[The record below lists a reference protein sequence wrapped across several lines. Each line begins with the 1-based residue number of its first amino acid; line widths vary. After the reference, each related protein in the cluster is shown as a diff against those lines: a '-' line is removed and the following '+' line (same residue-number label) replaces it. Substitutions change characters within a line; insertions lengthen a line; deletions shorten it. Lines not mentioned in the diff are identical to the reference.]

1 MFEKLLGDKDA
12 GLLNDAIEEACRM
25 IVESESMFRAA
36 CGALLEGQAP
46 SIDVVEKDENI
57 DMGERMVRRLVF
69 QHVMMKPDQDLPSA
83 LALVSVVHDAERIGD
98 YNKSLLYL
106 SQWRSDSILQHQQG
120 QACAKVRDLIAPMF
134 GQALKAIQEGD
145 AEEARLVMAQS
156 VVVKDKTQE
165 IQDALMQQATG
176 GCEDVVCS
184 SCAQYLR
191 RISAHLSNIASSV
204 ANPFDLLGQN
214 TPS

>member
-25 IVESESMFRAA
+25 IVESEGMFVAA
-36 CGALLEGQAP
+36 CEALLEGKEP

-98 YNKSLLYL
+98 YNKSLMYL
-106 SQWRSDSILQHQQG
+106 SQWRTDSFSQHA
-120 QACAKVRDLIAPMF
+120 QALVCVEVRDMIAPMF
-134 GQALKAIQEGD
+134 GQALKAIREGD
-145 AEEARLVMAQS
+145 AEEARKVMAQS
-156 VVVKDKTQE
+156 SVAKDKTQE
-165 IQDALMQQATG
+165 IQDALMQQAAG
-176 GCEDVVCS
+176 GCDDVVCS

-214 TPS
+214 TP

>member
-25 IVESESMFRAA
+25 IQESERMFGAA
-36 CGALLEGQAP
+36 CGALLEGVTP
-46 SIDVVEKDENI
+46 PIDVVEKDENI
-57 DMGERMVRRLVF
+57 DMGERLVRRLIF
-69 QHVMMKPDQDLPSA
+69 QHIMMKPDQDLPSA
-83 LALVSVVHDAERIGD
+83 LALVSVVHDVERIGD

-106 SQWRSDSILQHQQG
+106 SQWRTASFLDHAQV
-120 QACAKVRDLIAPMF
+120 KVCGEIRNIISPMF

-145 AEEARLVMAQS
+145 AAVARDVMAQS
-156 VVVKDKTQE
+156 AIVKQKTQQV
-165 IQDALMQQATG
+165 QDALMKDASG
-176 GCEDVVCS
+176 GREDVVCS

-191 RISAHLSNIASSV
+191 RISAHLSNIASSI

-214 TPS
+214 SQ

>member
-1 MFEKLLGDKDA
+1 MFEKLFGVQDA
-12 GLLNDAIEEACRM
+12 GLLGDAIEETCRM
-25 IVESESMFRAA
+25 IVESEHMFAASMA
-36 CGALLEGQAP
+36 ALLDGQEP

-69 QHVMMKPDQDLPSA
+69 QHIMMNPDQDLPSA

-106 SQWRSDSILQHQQG
+106 AQWRTDSFLQHAQVQV
-120 QACAKVRDLIAPMF
+120 CADIRKMIEPMF
-134 GQALKAIQEGD
+134 GQSLRAIQEGD
-145 AEEARLVMAQS
+145 ATEARKVMNQNR
-156 VVVKDKTQE
+156 VVKEKTHHIQE
-165 IQDALMQQATG
+165 ALMQNMG
-176 GCEDVVCS
+176 GGREDVVCS

-191 RISAHLSNIASSV
+191 RISAHLSNIASSI

-214 TPS
+214 TH

>member
-1 MFEKLLGDKDA
+1 MFEKLFGDKDA
-12 GLLNDAIEEACRM
+12 GLLGDAIEETCRM
-25 IVESESMFRAA
+25 IVESEHMFVASMA
-36 CGALLEGQAP
+36 ALLEGKEPA
-46 SIDVVEKDENI
+46 IDVVEKDENI

-69 QHVMMKPDQDLPSA
+69 QHIMVNPDQDLPSA

-106 SQWRSDSILQHQQG
+106 AQWRTDSFLQHAQVQV
-120 QACAKVRDLIAPMF
+120 CTEIRNIIEPMF

-145 AEEARLVMAQS
+145 AEEARKVMNQNRVIKA
-156 VVVKDKTQE
+156 KTHKIQE
-165 IQDALMQQATG
+165 ALMQNMG
-176 GCEDVVCS
+176 GGREDVVCS

-191 RISAHLSNIASSV
+191 RISAHLSNIASSI

-214 TPS
+214 TH

>member
-12 GLLNDAIEEACRM
+12 GLLNDAIDEACRM
-25 IVESESMFRAA
+25 IVESEKMFAAA
-36 CGALLEGQAP
+36 CGALLEGQDP

-69 QHVMMKPDQDLPSA
+69 QHIMMKPDQDLPSA

-106 SQWRSDSILQHQQG
+106 SKWRTDTFSQHAQV
-120 QACAKVRDLIAPMF
+120 QACGHVRDMISPMF
-134 GQALKAIQEGD
+134 EQALKAIQEGD
-145 AEEARLVMAQS
+145 AEEARSVMAQS
-156 VVVKDKTQE
+156 STVKDKTQE
-165 IQDALMQQATG
+165 IQDALLQQAKG

-214 TPS
+214 TP